1 MTDSCKILISYRIV
15 NHSSKVAHG
24 HPLQVQPG
32 TFATLLKRK
41 DTFEKKGCKDYFY
54 GSWSNYATK
63 VKNVDK
69 AVKQKNFLNAYRY
82 IISVQRSS
90 FYITR

>member
-41 DTFEKKGCKDYFY
+41 DTFENKGCKASFY
-54 GSWSNYATK
+54 GS
-63 VKNVDK
+63 
-69 AVKQKNFLNAYRY
+69 
-82 IISVQRSS
+82 
-90 FYITR
+90 